1 MAFTYT
7 AVVLDDASQNKLK
20 EAFGSLIPDGWK
32 TICHHMTTNLGT
44 ASDAVKPYLG
54 KTVEVRVVSEAA
66 DLKVMA
72 VGVECE
78 VPSKNV
84 HKHVTVAVNTKGGG
98 QAKMSNDL
106 KEWVP
111 LEVPIVLSGV
121 VEEVTT

>member
-7 AVVLDDASQNKLK
+7 AVVLDDASQNRLK
-20 EAFGSLIPDGWK
+20 EKFGSLVPDGWK

-44 ASDAVKPYLG
+44 ATDAVRPFLG

-78 VPSKNV
+78 VPSNNKN
-84 HKHVTVAVNTKGGG
+84 KHVTVAVGPGGA
-98 QAKMSNDL
+98 AKMSNDL
-106 KEWVP
+106 TEWVP
-111 LEVPIVLSGV
+111 LDVPIILSGV